1 MRIGLVGMLVG
12 EDIKWKN
19 KKIFACFVPNGT
31 LPILFV
37 NIGERVAAGVCL
49 VAM

>member
-1 MRIGLVGMLVG
+1 MLVG
-12 EDIKWKN
+12 EDIEWKS
-19 KKIFACFVPNGT
+19 KKTSVCFVPNGI

-37 NIGERVAAGVCL
+37 SIGERVAADVCW